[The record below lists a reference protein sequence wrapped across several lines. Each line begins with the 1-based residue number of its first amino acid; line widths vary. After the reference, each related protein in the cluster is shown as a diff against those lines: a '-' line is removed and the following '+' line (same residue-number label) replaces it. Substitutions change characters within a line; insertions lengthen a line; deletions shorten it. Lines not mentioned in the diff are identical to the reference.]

1 MKVEQAKSDYTPVTI
16 TLESQ
21 EECDTL
27 RRIMEEVIRITS
39 GPFGTNKLFPRQQ
52 EQFASNLI
60 CELVDQL
67 KFGD

>member
-27 RRIMEEVIRITS
+27 RRIMEEVIRIPK
-39 GPFGTNKLFPRQQ
+39 GPFGYQ
-52 EQFASNLI
+52 
-60 CELVDQL
+60 
-67 KFGD
+67 

>member
-1 MKVEQAKSDYTPVTI
+1 MKVEQVKPDYTPVTI

-39 GPFGTNKLFPRQQ
+39 APLAPISSFPKPRAIR
-52 EQFASNLI
+52 EQPYLRIGRPA
-60 CELVDQL
+60 EVR
-67 KFGD
+67 